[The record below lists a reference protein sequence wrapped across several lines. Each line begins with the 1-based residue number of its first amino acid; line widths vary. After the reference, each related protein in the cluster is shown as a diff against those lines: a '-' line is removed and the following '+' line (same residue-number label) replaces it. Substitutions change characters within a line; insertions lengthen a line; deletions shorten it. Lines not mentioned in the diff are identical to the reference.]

1 MKSGARLCLMTRA
14 MRPILARRSGHHS
27 RTVDN
32 DCAMMDS
39 KSRAEESASNPA
51 LGAYLIFVASWLLH
65 LPARIPI
72 LGILRFDL
80 VLVAILA
87 VVAISQRPA
96 FKRSRTPTDKW
107 LLILLVYS
115 ILTVPF
121 VEWPGSVIKIGLPN
135 FIKAIVF
142 YYFTIAFV
150 KNERDL
156 KLLIVVFLT
165 GQLFRVLEP
174 LYLNVTQGYFGSQAS
189 MLGGGEFLDRLSGG
203 PYDVINPNGLAFI
216 ICTALSLL
224 YFLTARSSWKLRI
237 LLPVVASLLLYALAL
252 TGSRSGLIG
261 LVIVAIGIVWKAKH
275 KGGVVLLVVTIAAI
289 GFSILSADMQ
299 DRYLSI
305 FGKGEKNAA
314 TADERVEGM
323 WEQLHVVMHRPLF
336 GHGLGTS
343 PEANYHFTTAGPYGG
358 RALPAHNLYIEV
370 AQELGLVGLPIYL
383 AFLASILQGFAKCR
397 RAFAHGQAS
406 TFLRNLVDGMAVW
419 LAMSLVF
426 SFASYGLSS
435 YDWYLFAG
443 LAVVL
448 QRLRDRANEVGH
460 SVPSVAVAQRTDH
473 HGGSSTRPSLK
484 QL

>member
-1 MKSGARLCLMTRA
+1 MKSETELCLMTRTA
-14 MRPILARRSGHHS
+14 RLILAITNSHHS
-27 RTVDN
+27 RTVEN
-32 DCAMMDS
+32 HYVMMDS
-39 KSRAEESASNPA
+39 KSKAGESASNPA

-96 FKRSRTPTDKW
+96 VKRFRTPTDKW

-121 VEWPGSVIKIGLPN
+121 VEWPGSVAKIGLPN

-150 KNERDL
+150 KNERHL
-156 KLLIVVFLT
+156 KLLIFVFLT
-165 GQLFRVLEP
+165 CQILRVLEP

-189 MLGGGEFLDRLSGG
+189 MEGGGEFLDRLSGG

-224 YFLTARSSWKLRI
+224 YFLTTRSSWKLRI

-275 KGGVVLLVVTIAAI
+275 KGGVVLVVVTIAAI
-289 GFSILSADMQ
+289 GFAMLSADMQ

-314 TADERVEGM
+314 TADERVEGT

-343 PEANYHFTTAGPYGG
+343 AEANYHFTTAGPYGG

-370 AQELGLVGLPIYL
+370 AQELGLVGLIIYL
-383 AFLASILQGFAKCR
+383 AFLASILRSFAKCR
-397 RAFAHGQAS
+397 SAFAHSQAS
-406 TFLRNLVDGMAVW
+406 GYLKNLVDGMAVW

-448 QRLRDRANEVGH
+448 ERLRDKVKAVRH
-460 SVPSVAVAQRTDH
+460 LVPSVAVAQLTDRH
-473 HGGSSTRPSLK
+473 SASFTQPSLK